1 MKPLSRLRQLAVIA
15 LLSGLSG
22 LSACSILPKTAPLQI
37 YLLPSEASAPSTAA
51 AVNWSLRINQPQAS
65 QTLDSARIAVLPQAN
80 LISSYAD
87 SRWSDPAPQL
97 LRNHLIN
104 AFQHDGRLDAL
115 SSDNDNLQADF
126 TLGGEL
132 QAFQSEY
139 QNGAVT
145 VRLRLHAQLIDSR
158 SQRIIASQR
167 FEVRQPVSDRQV
179 PGVVVAFGQASD
191 QLAAQLLNWTLQQGQ
206 AHAKQP

>member
-1 MKPLSRLRQLAVIA
+1 MNPLSRLRQLAVIA
-15 LLSGLSG
+15 LFSG
-22 LSACSILPKTAPLQI
+22 LSACSILPKAAPLQI
-37 YLLPSEASAPSTAA
+37 YLLPSEASAPSTAT

-65 QTLDSARIAVLPQAN
+65 QTLNSARIAVLPQAN

-104 AFQHDGRLDAL
+104 AFQHDGRLGAL
-115 SSDNDNLQADF
+115 SSDDDNLQADF

-167 FEVRQPVSDRQV
+167 FEVRQPVSDPQV
-179 PGVVVAFGQASD
+179 PAVVVAFGQASD
-191 QLAAQLLNWTLQQGQ
+191 QLAAQLLNWTVQQGQ

>member
-1 MKPLSRLRQLAVIA
+1 MNILSRPLRHLAVIA
-15 LLSGLSG
+15 LLSG
-22 LSACSILPKTAPLQI
+22 LSACSILPKATSLHI
-37 YLLPSEASAPSTAA
+37 YLLPSQTSTPSTAT
-51 AVNWSLRINQPQAS
+51 AVSWSLRINQPQAS
-65 QTLDSARIAVLPQAN
+65 QALNSARIAVLPQAN

-87 SRWSDPAPQL
+87 SRWSDPAPLL
-97 LRNHLIN
+97 LRNHLLN
-104 AFQHDGRLDAL
+104 TFQHDGRLRAL
-115 SSDNDNLQADF
+115 SSDDDHLQADF

-132 QAFQSEY
+132 HAFQSEY

-167 FEVRQPVSDRQV
+167 FDVRQPVSDPQV
-179 PGVVVAFGQASD
+179 PAVVVAFGQASD

-206 AHAKQP
+206 AHTQQP